1 MCAVDHATDGPTA
14 GPGGDAGI
22 LRVDVLDTHELGAD
36 VLAELRIMLE
46 QAFDGRLDDHDWAH
60 TMGGT
65 HAVARLGADVVGH
78 AAVVPR
84 RMRIARQAVHVGYVE
99 GVAVTA
105 AHRRRRIGQRVM
117 APLHDIIRHEYDLGC
132 LSAGDDVAHF
142 YRALGWWQWKGATWV
157 DTPQGTL
164 RTADEDGG
172 IYAHPGRLKLDL
184 NALRFEDLTCDW
196 RPGDV
201 W

>member
-1 MCAVDHATDGPTA
+1 MCAVDHAADGPTA
-14 GPGGDAGI
+14 GPGGDAGT
-22 LRVDVLDTHELGAD
+22 LRVDVVDTHELDAG
-36 VLAELRIMLE
+36 VLADLRAMVTS
-46 QAFDGRLDDHDWAH
+46 AFGGGFDDHDWAH
-60 TMGGT
+60 TLGGT
-65 HAVARLGADVVGH
+65 HAVARLDDDVVGH

-84 RMRIARQAVHVGYVE
+84 RMRIARQTVHVGYVE

-132 LSAGDDVAHF
+132 LSAGEGAAHF
-142 YRALGWWQWKGATWV
+142 YRALGWWQWKGASWV
-157 DTPQGTL
+157 DTAHGTL

-172 IYAHPGRLKLDL
+172 IYVYPGRLKLDL
-184 NALRFEDLTCDW
+184 SALRVEDLTCDW